1 MISRIWLIN
10 VLLAVFVAFFG
21 FKAYGVW
28 SQEQPDAQTT
38 EKTRKP
44 SQAVQR
50 PGTFLN
56 KRQVPPEKDY
66 AALINQNLFS
76 PERIEV
82 LPEDKKP
89 AKQEKKLYTVE
100 KKTLKEMLDK
110 MVLYGLVITDDS
122 AKALV
127 TDVSY
132 KPVVRMGRKLKL
144 RKLMVGKTKW
154 VKPGDMVG
162 EFEVTKIESDSIR
175 LRVKDN
181 DYQLLLYD
189 KEKLK
194 PHAPVK
200 QKGGPIVVG
209 SAVTKLV
216 TPEKPAIKKAP
227 IPGKKPSAAPQ
238 PQFPKKSSLDKKDLN
253 KQTR

>member
-21 FKAYGVW
+21 FRAYGVW
-28 SQEQPDAQTT
+28 SQERPDAQTN

-44 SQAVQR
+44 SQAIHR
-50 PGTFLN
+50 PGTLLN

-76 PERIEV
+76 SERIEV
-82 LPEDKKP
+82 LPEDKEP
-89 AKQEKKLYTVE
+89 AKEEKKLYGVE
-100 KKTLKEMLDK
+100 KKNLEEMLDK
-110 MVLYGLVITDDS
+110 MILYGLVITDDS

-127 TDVSY
+127 SDVSY

-144 RKLMVGKTKW
+144 KKLTVGKTKW
-154 VKPGDMVG
+154 VKSGDTVG
-162 EFEVTKIESDSIR
+162 EFEVTKIESDRIG
-175 LRVKDN
+175 LRVKGN
-181 DYQLLLYD
+181 DYHLLLYD

-194 PHAPVK
+194 PHASVK
-200 QKGGPIVVG
+200 QKGGPIIVG
-209 SAVTKLV
+209 LAVTKSV
-216 TPEKPAIKKAP
+216 TPEKPGTKKAR

-238 PQFPKKSSLDKKDLN
+238 PQFPKKSALDKKDLN